1 MAKIVNHFAIN
12 SISELHR
19 LMGLPKPLHPLI
31 SLINMGDVES
41 SENRRTTFSASF
53 LWRFPEKKCKW

>member
-41 SENRRTTFSASF
+41 SEKTEEATSRG
-53 LWRFPEKKCKW
+53 